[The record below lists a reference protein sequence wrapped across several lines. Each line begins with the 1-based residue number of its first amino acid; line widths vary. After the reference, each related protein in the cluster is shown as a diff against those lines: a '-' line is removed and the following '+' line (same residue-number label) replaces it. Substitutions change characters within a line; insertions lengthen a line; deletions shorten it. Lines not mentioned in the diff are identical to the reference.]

1 MANFQEE
8 YSRYVVQLEEL
19 KEAMGK
25 RDVNDETR
33 RALSD
38 SINRMQIYVDRAKEY
53 VEKSERLASEAAKLK
68 RTIDSRD
75 RKIGELRELYRDLAI
90 YMAQNANGIEERL
103 DIEKQKAERLQRVSE
118 LLNSM
123 SDGNTTTDYTKY
135 ESEQLAEEY
144 KRVVSL
150 NDSDKERLNEIYG
163 EIDKNR
169 IDILSDS
176 ERQVTDTS
184 SAHKEENDVRT
195 EGPSNIGESS
205 HGTHEGETDAR
216 EEQGHMEEETPN
228 LNSASTDIERD
239 IEAIKKARFFKDTV
253 YNRKE
258 RWDKITEIRNVRLQT
273 GNYRADASQ
282 MKKAREIVK
291 RQDDFIKSYIN
302 DFSKDY
308 EFPAELTE
316 LIGIRDESRDKRDGN
331 YKGTLIRPTVKQH
344 LEPIEAIEKKLA
356 DNKMRNILVNRSEE
370 DIKKLVNDNNQIP
383 ETIEMC
389 KKALNMSDE
398 EKKYY
403 MNLKPLTADE
413 IKKLHAEKEKRERRL
428 GKKWLLKLK
437 IDKLNAEIKSL
448 EAELKTASPERQKE
462 IRELLD
468 TKREKLASL
477 EKEYG
482 DILAKIGE
490 LVSETVEKSILEKN
504 GVKSFEELEQK
515 AKQSKEASKTR
526 VDENKQEIKSPTP
539 NLNASALNYNG
550 AGTSPAY
557 GSGVQYPS
565 YSSGAIPSVTGNNN
579 SVATQGEKSTNP
591 SNLPEKKKTL
601 RERIAGIF
609 HKKKDEKTE
618 NGKTEKAEDKRENA
632 EVLYKEKLEYDFA
645 SQYAKFPIAKVE
657 GKYFYHTVKKDDE
670 LLYVKEPVKNMECTE
685 RDLIAKVEELQK
697 KFGGGYKKPNIFTRL
712 YKGFQDITKDEYLRE
727 YEYEEEIKN
736 PENYLKMSP
745 KTIVKHQLGNSKGEE
760 RKMRIVKMMCGLES
774 AYLRDEAFSAFSEGM
789 SREQFNPSMGIEKDL
804 IDIVDS
810 CLVSPEFAKAI
821 EVINARNKDL
831 GYQILQ
837 GRDRFMNEFEAD
849 KENDFIVGED
859 LPSSTESKKD
869 IKVGP
874 LQVEAAIEQPTISGE
889 PLNVNE
895 LDDDL
900 SLDLP
905 VDDTIYDW
913 NLDDPELR
921 ENLVSTED
929 ESKDAKK
936 KIRVESKETLIPENT
951 RGENT
956 DARVPLEEGKRRPDL
971 RVIEGRRNENTRF
984 DTRGRRRVQNIPN
997 VNRYDN
1003 PPKIP
1008 VFDRHAKKRKDKDD
1022 DEMSM

>member
-75 RKIGELRELYRDLAI
+75 RKIGELRELYRDLTI

-103 DIEKQKAERLQRVSE
+103 DIKNKKEERLQRVSE

-123 SDGNTTTDYTKY
+123 SDGNATTDYTKY
-135 ESEQLAEEY
+135 TFTQLAEEY
-144 KRVVSL
+144 RRFVSL
-150 NDSDKERLNEIYG
+150 NDLDRERLTGIYG

-169 IDILSDS
+169 IDIL
-176 ERQVTDTS
+176 
-184 SAHKEENDVRT
+184 
-195 EGPSNIGESS
+195 GESS
-205 HGTHEGETDAR
+205 PDTREGETDAR
-216 EEQGHMEEETPN
+216 EEEQGRMEEAPPS

-239 IEAIKKARFFKDTV
+239 IETIKDARFFKDTV

-331 YKGTLIRPTVKQH
+331 FGGTLTRPTVKQH

-356 DNKMRNILVNRSEE
+356 DNQMRNVLASTSKD
-370 DIKKLVNDNNQIP
+370 DIKEFSNADYLTP
-383 ETIEMC
+383 ETREMY

-398 EKKYY
+398 EKEYY
-403 MNLKPLTADE
+403 MNLKPLTPDE
-413 IKKLHAEKEKRERRL
+413 IKKLHADKEKRERRL
-428 GKKWLLKLK
+428 GKKWLLKLR

-448 EAELKTASPERQKE
+448 EAELKTASPERKE
-462 IRELLD
+462 EIIRLLA
-468 TKREKLASL
+468 TKRSKLASL

-526 VDENKQEIKSPTP
+526 DDENKQEIKSPTP
-539 NLNASALNYNG
+539 NLNVSAPNYNG
-550 AGTSPAY
+550 AGASPVY
-557 GSGVQYPS
+557 GSGGVQSPS
-565 YSSGAIPSVTGNNN
+565 YSSVATPSVIENNN

-591 SNLPEKKKTL
+591 NNLPEKKKTL

-618 NGKTEKAEDKRENA
+618 NEKAEEKRENA

-745 KTIVKHQLGNSKGEE
+745 KTIVKKQLGNSKDEE
-760 RKMRIVKMMCGLES
+760 RKMKIIKMMCGLES
-774 AYLRDEAFSAFSEGM
+774 AYLKDEAFSAFSEGM
-789 SREQFNPSMGIEKDL
+789 SREQFNPSIGIEKDL

-810 CLVSPEFAKAI
+810 RLVSPEFAKAI

-837 GRDRFMNEFEAD
+837 GRDRFMDEFEAD
-849 KENDFIVGED
+849 KKNDFIVGED
-859 LPSSTESKKD
+859 LPSSTERKNDTK
-869 IKVGP
+869 IEPV
-874 LQVEAAIEQPTISGE
+874 QVEATIKQPTISGE
-889 PLNVNE
+889 PLNLNE

-900 SLDLP
+900 YPDLP
-905 VDDTIYDW
+905 VGDTIYDW
-913 NLDDPELR
+913 NLDDPELQG
-921 ENLVSTED
+921 NFISTEN
-929 ESKDAKK
+929 ESKDAKNE
-936 KIRVESKETLIPENT
+936 IRVESKETLIPENT
-951 RGENT
+951 RGEKT
-956 DARVPLEEGKRRPDL
+956 DARVSLEEGKRRPDL
-971 RVIEGRRNENTRF
+971 RVIEGKRNEKTRF
-984 DTRGRRRVQNIPN
+984 DTRGRRRFQNIPN